1 MSHGNDSLLIDQTTR
16 DQLLWTTYNM
26 INTIYNIS
34 SNMVHMFSQYTLQT
48 AINKV
53 VPYSWYINLDKSITQ
68 QILNNA
74 KFW

>member
-1 MSHGNDSLLIDQTTR
+1 M
-16 DQLLWTTYNM
+16 
-26 INTIYNIS
+26 
-34 SNMVHMFSQYTLQT
+34 

-53 VPYSWYINLDKSITQ
+53 VPYEWYINLDKGITQ

>member
-1 MSHGNDSLLIDQTTR
+1 MVYQFTQYSLQ
-16 DQLLWTTYNM
+16 M
-26 INTIYNIS
+26 
-34 SNMVHMFSQYTLQT
+34 

-53 VPYSWYINLDKSITQ
+53 VPYKWYINFDKSITQ